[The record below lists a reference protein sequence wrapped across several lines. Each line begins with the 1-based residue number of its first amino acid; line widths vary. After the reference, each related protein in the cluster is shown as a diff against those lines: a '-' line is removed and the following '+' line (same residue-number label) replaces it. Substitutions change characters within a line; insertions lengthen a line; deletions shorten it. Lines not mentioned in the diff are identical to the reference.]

1 MKHLFVWML
10 FALLGS
16 GRFALADPVE
26 DWRQA
31 NERVD
36 QAGGWK
42 AYAREIAADASQ
54 SATDSSATKTLLSLQ
69 MAISRALALDP
80 GLEQSL
86 VRISRNPADYLS
98 LGDQDRSALSR
109 EARLIAQVSGL
120 YHAAVAAQE
129 RVAHRQQVAEVASV
143 AAELATRMRKVGNLN
158 LLHQAEEQLSA
169 AQTQKSLSEARVA
182 AGAAREALIRRL
194 QLDAQATDFALPSR
208 LPDAPPQPAL
218 PSPTDAALLRVQVS
232 HPETIALQSAVREAM
247 LVRDEAFSQVQHHR
261 QEILPLQKRISEEH
275 LLHYNGMI
283 IGVFELLKDAKH
295 QTEAVEGYL
304 RALSSYWQAEHALTP
319 KIFALREQLA
329 QTRRDAWK

>member
-1 MKHLFVWML
+1 MKHLFVVWML
-10 FALLGS
+10 FVLLGS
-16 GRFALADPVE
+16 GRLVLADPVE
-26 DWRQA
+26 DWREA
-31 NERVD
+31 NERVN

-42 AYAREIAADASQ
+42 AYAREISADAAQSAAD
-54 SATDSSATKTLLSLQ
+54 SAPKNLLSLQ
-69 MAISRALALDP
+69 LAMSRALTLEP

-86 VRISRNPADYLS
+86 ARISRSPADYL
-98 LGDQDRSALSR
+98 LLRDEDRSALSH

-129 RVAHRQQVAEVASV
+129 RVNHRQQVAEVASV

-158 LLHQAEEQLSA
+158 LLHQAEEQLSS
-169 AQTQKSLSEARVA
+169 AQTQRSLSEARLA
-182 AGAAREALIRRL
+182 AVAAREALIRRL
-194 QLDAQATDFALPSR
+194 QLDAQATDFALPNR
-208 LPDAPPQPAL
+208 LPDAPPQPAQ
-218 PSPTDAALLRVQVS
+218 PSPIDAALLRAQVS
-232 HPETIALQSAVREAM
+232 HPETIALQSAVREAI
-247 LVRDEAFSQVQHHR
+247 LARDEAFSQVQHYR
-261 QEILPLQKRISEEH
+261 NEILPLQKRISEEH